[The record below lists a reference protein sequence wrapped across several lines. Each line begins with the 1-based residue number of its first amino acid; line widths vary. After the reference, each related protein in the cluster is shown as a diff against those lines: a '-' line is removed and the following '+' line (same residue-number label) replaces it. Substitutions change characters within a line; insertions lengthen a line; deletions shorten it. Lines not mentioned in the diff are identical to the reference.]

1 MIYQNKIRF
10 LKNKL
15 KKITSIIIYQTTKS
29 YIIILKIIH
38 AFYLSV
44 PIFVNQLLANIS
56 IYVYVWIH
64 IFMRNL
70 YCTNIESIYSYL

>member
-10 LKNKL
+10 LKKEL

-38 AFYLSV
+38 AFDLSV
-44 PIFVNQLLANIS
+44 PIFMNQLLANIL
-56 IYVYVWIH
+56 YVYM
-64 IFMRNL
+64 FE
-70 YCTNIESIYSYL
+70 CIYSWEVYIAQI